1 MANQEE
7 EKRLADPGALARSAA
22 EARKAT
28 MPLGSLPSSPMAP
41 AVAPSPAAPFGDI
54 YADPRP
60 LPQAYGRTRLAL
72 LVRDP
77 EWIFAYWEISEED
90 RRRFG
95 IDGGPARKIAL
106 RVHDVTQGDP
116 DARGA
121 TKSYFVNVTPFASSW
136 YLHVATPARAWL
148 VDLGVFDEAGR
159 FLVIARS
166 NRVAT
171 PRDSVSDRIDEQ
183 WMTAD
188 EERFQEVFRSSGGLS
203 IHDIATS
210 EGLGPMLGLR
220 LKPQFLAGASEQF
233 VPSSEAVSL
242 RAPQPE
248 AEVMPGQAPF
258 RLIVGAELILSGETE
273 PDAQLTICGEPVR
286 LRPDGSFSVRFS
298 LPDGEHILDVQAV
311 KSTDDQRRQARVSVW
326 KKTTAE

>member
-1 MANQEE
+1 D
-7 EKRLADPGALARSAA
+7 EKCVADFGALTKSAD
-22 EARKAT
+22 EARRAT
-28 MPLGSLPSSPMAP
+28 TPLGSLPSSPMAP
-41 AVAPSPAAPFGDI
+41 GAAPSPAAPFGDI

-60 LPQAYGRTRLAL
+60 LAQAYGRTRLTL

-77 EWIFAYWEISEED
+77 EWIFAYWEVSDED

-95 IDGGPARKIAL
+95 IDGGQAPKIAL
-106 RVHDVTQGDP
+106 RVHDVTHGDP

-121 TKSYFVNVTPFASSW
+121 TKSYFVPVTPFAASW
-136 YLHVATPARAWL
+136 YLHVAAPARSWL

-171 PRDSVSDRIDEQ
+171 PRDSVSDRTDSE
-183 WMTAD
+183 WMSAD

-203 IHDIATS
+203 IHDVASS

-220 LKPQFLAGASEQF
+220 VKPQFLAGASEQF
-233 VPSSEAVSL
+233 APSSEAVSL

-248 AEVMPGQAPF
+248 AAPAPTEAPF
-258 RLIVGAELILSGETE
+258 RLVVRTELILSGETE

-298 LPDGEHILDVQAV
+298 LPDGEQILDVQAV
-311 KSTDDQRRQARVSVW
+311 KPTGDQRRQARVNVW
-326 KKTTAE
+326 KKTAAE